1 MRPALN
7 SGRHFSEKDFVISGA
22 SDLSRQ
28 SSGASKQNSVKYRD
42 HRFSEN
48 NRLSNS

>member
-7 SGRHFSEKDFVISGA
+7 SGLYFSEKNFVISGA

-28 SSGASKQNSVKYRD
+28 SLGASKQNSVKYRD
-42 HRFSEN
+42 HRFAEN
-48 NRLSNS
+48 NRLSNY

>member
-28 SSGASKQNSVKYRD
+28 SLGTSEQNSVKYRN
-42 HRFSEN
+42 HGLSEN